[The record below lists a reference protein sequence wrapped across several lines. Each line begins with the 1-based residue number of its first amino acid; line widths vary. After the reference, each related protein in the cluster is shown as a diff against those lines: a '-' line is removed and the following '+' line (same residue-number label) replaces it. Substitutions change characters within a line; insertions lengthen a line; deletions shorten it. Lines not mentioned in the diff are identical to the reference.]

1 MDIEITLQ
9 DDVHVLKVSG
19 QLDAL
24 SGADY
29 EQRLNRL
36 VAEGARRLVVDFGP
50 LVYISSA
57 GLRALLNTS
66 KPLLAQGG
74 ALVYANLQPSVREVF
89 EMTGLLSLF
98 NVCDS
103 LPEAIALVQAP

>member
-1 MDIEITLQ
+1 MEIDVSLQ
-9 DDVHVLKVSG
+9 DGLHVLTISG

-24 SGADY
+24 SGPDY
-29 EQRLNRL
+29 EQQINRL

-66 KPLLAQGG
+66 KPLMAQGG
-74 ALVYANLQPSVREVF
+74 VLVYANLQPSVREIF
-89 EMTGLLSLF
+89 DMTGLLSLF
-98 NVCDS
+98 QVCDS
-103 LPEAIALVQAP
+103 VAEAIALVQAP

>member
-1 MDIEITLQ
+1 MDIDVTLQ
-9 DDVHVLKVSG
+9 DGIHVLKISG

-24 SGADY
+24 SGPDY
-29 EQRLNRL
+29 EQRVNRL
-36 VAEGARRLVVDFGP
+36 VAEGARRLVIDFEP
-50 LVYISSA
+50 LIYISSA

-66 KPLLAQGG
+66 KPLMTQGG

-98 NVCDS
+98 KVCDS
-103 LPEAIALVQAP
+103 LPEAIALVQAS

>member
-1 MDIEITLQ
+1 MDINITLQ
-9 DDVHVLKVSG
+9 DDIHVLKVSG

-29 EQRLNRL
+29 EQRLNHL
-36 VAEGARRLVVDFGP
+36 VAEGARRLILDFGP

-74 ALVYANLQPSVREVF
+74 ILVYIHLQPSVREVF

-98 NVCDS
+98 KVCDS
-103 LPEAIALVQAP
+103 LPEAIALVQVI

>member
-1 MDIEITLQ
+1 MDIEITFQGDLR
-9 DDVHVLKVSG
+9 VLKVSG

-24 SGADY
+24 SSADY
-29 EQRLNRL
+29 EQSLNRL
-36 VAEGARRLVVDFGP
+36 VAEGARQLVVDFGP

-74 ALVYANLQPSVREVF
+74 ALVYVNLQPGVREVF

-98 NVCDS
+98 RVCDS
-103 LPEAIALVQAP
+103 LPEAIAAVQAG

>member
-1 MDIEITLQ
+1 M
-9 DDVHVLKVSG
+9 
-19 QLDAL
+19 
-24 SGADY
+24 
-29 EQRLNRL
+29 
-36 VAEGARRLVVDFGP
+36 DFGP

-74 ALVYANLQPSVREVF
+74 VVAYANLQPGVREVF

-98 NVCDS
+98 MVCDS
-103 LPEAIALVQAP
+103 LPEALAMVQPS

>member
-1 MDIEITLQ
+1 MDIEITFQ
-9 DDVHVLKVSG
+9 DDIHVLKVSG

-36 VAEGARRLVVDFGP
+36 VAEGARQLVVDFGP

-66 KPLLAQGG
+66 KPLMAQGG
-74 ALVYANLQPSVREVF
+74 ALVYTNLQPSVREVF

-98 NVCDS
+98 RVCDS
-103 LPEAIALVQAP
+103 LARGDRPVQAV

>member
-1 MDIEITLQ
+1 MDIEITFQGDL
-9 DDVHVLKVSG
+9 HVLKVSG

-24 SGADY
+24 SSADY

-36 VAEGARRLVVDFGP
+36 VAEGARQLVVDFGP

-74 ALVYANLQPSVREVF
+74 ALVYVNLQPGLREVF

-98 NVCDS
+98 RVCDS
-103 LPEAIALVQAP
+103 LPEAIAAVQAG